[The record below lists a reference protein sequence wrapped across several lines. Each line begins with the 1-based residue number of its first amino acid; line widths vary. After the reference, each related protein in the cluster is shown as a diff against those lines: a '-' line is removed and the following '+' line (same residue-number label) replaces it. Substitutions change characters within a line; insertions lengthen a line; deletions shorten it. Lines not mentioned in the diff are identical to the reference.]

1 MSKMETEIQNMRAVY
16 FNLNQGK
23 RNDGATDK
31 EELTSANILQL

>member
-23 RNDGATDK
+23 RKDGATDK